1 MLAMFLTSPPHSL
14 QVSISISKH
23 TLQALRPGHC
33 CVAFGR
39 VFSVHNVLDHYGSSF
54 EASMYVSASG
64 FSQVV
69 VKTDEKHA
77 ANIATIAT
85 QLV

>member
-1 MLAMFLTSPPHSL
+1 M
-14 QVSISISKH
+14 
-23 TLQALRPGHC
+23 
-33 CVAFGR
+33 AFGR